1 MKIHLLY
8 IGKRRSREANLLAED
23 YARRIGRYCTFRM
36 AEIKNEKAAE
46 AYGRAVKVVLDPG
59 GETLSSRQ
67 FAKFIETCSGE
78 IAFFVGGADG
88 FSGSFRDGADRLLSL
103 SRMTLP
109 HELARVVLAEQIY
122 RAFAILGN
130 HPYAR

>member
-1 MKIHLLY
+1 
-8 IGKRRSREANLLAED
+8 
-23 YARRIGRYCTFRM
+23 
-36 AEIKNEKAAE
+36 
-46 AYGRAVKVVLDPG
+46 
-59 GETLSSRQ
+59 
-67 FAKFIETCSGE
+67 
-78 IAFFVGGADG
+78 
-88 FSGSFRDGADRLLSL
+88 SGSFRDGADRLLSL